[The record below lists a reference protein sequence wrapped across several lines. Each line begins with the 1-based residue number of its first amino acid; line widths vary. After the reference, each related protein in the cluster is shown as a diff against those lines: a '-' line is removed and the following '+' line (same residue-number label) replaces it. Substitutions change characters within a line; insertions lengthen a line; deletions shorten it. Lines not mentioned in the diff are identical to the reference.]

1 MISPSRIPKERIVP
15 SVMSPKMVSSIL
27 SLSKDAAYRV
37 QSSISQPADKKKSNQ
52 SILGAFLGDGALGRA
67 LAEVALDIAS
77 GISSS
82 ETRGTEVVER
92 FPLSKVRSTYR
103 ISSTDIFSEG
113 TSTMTPLT
121 LCRRSFPLLKPKKA
135 ASTRN

>member
-15 SVMSPKMVSSIL
+15 SVISPKMVSSIL

-52 SILGAFLGDGALGRA
+52 SILGAFLGDGALERA
-67 LAEVALDIAS
+67 LVEVPLDIAS

-82 ETRGTEVVER
+82 ETRGTLVER
-92 FPLSKVRSTYR
+92 FPLSKDRSTYR

-121 LCRRSFPLLKPKKA
+121 LCKRSFPLLKPKKA